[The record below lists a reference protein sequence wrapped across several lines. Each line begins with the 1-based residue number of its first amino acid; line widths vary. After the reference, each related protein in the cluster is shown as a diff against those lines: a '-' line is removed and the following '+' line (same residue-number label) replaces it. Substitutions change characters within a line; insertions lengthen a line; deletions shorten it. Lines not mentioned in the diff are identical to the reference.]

1 VQISIHINELGK
13 KFVNEWIFKNVT
25 LTIYPGEKLVILGS
39 NGSGK
44 STLLQ
49 SISSFLIPT
58 KGEVVWKKVRHAE
71 IDSASDRVRNE
82 FGMTEIIEDDFIY
95 KHLSMASPYMELIED
110 FTLTETINH
119 QKQFKPFVNNLSTKE
134 IIALMQLEHA
144 GEKYIKNYSSGMKQR
159 VKLGLAILADCP
171 VLLLD
176 EPCSNLDPNAIA
188 WYQTM
193 IKDFAQH
200 KTILV
205 CSNTITEEYLF
216 CTNKMEIEKYKLKKS

>member
-1 VQISIHINELGK
+1 VQISIHIKELGK

-25 LTIYPGEKLVILGS
+25 LTISPGEKLVILGS

-58 KGEVVWKKVRHAE
+58 KGEVVWK
-71 IDSASDRVRNE
+71 N
-82 FGMTEIIEDDFIY
+82 GNQIIEDDTVY
-95 KHLSMASPYMELIED
+95 KHLSMASPYTELIED
-110 FTLTETINH
+110 FTLTETIDH
-119 QKQFKPFVNNLSTKE
+119 QRQFKPFTKNFSTEDVVK
-134 IIALMQLEHA
+134 LMQLEHA
-144 GEKYIKNYSSGMKQR
+144 AEKYIKNYSSGMKQR

-176 EPCSNLDPNAIA
+176 EPCSNLDANAIA
-188 WYQTM
+188 WYQNM
-193 IKDFAQH
+193 ITEFALH

-205 CSNTITEEYLF
+205 CSNTVKEEYVF
-216 CTNKMEIEKYKLKKS
+216 CTDKIEIENYKAQKA

>member
-1 VQISIHINELGK
+1 VQVSIHINNLGK
-13 KFVNEWIFKNVT
+13 KFVNEWIFKNLT
-25 LTIYPGEKLVILGS
+25 LTISTAEKLVILGS

-58 KGEVVWKKVRHAE
+58 KGEVVWK
-71 IDSASDRVRNE
+71 NE
-82 FGMTEIIEDDFIY
+82 NQPIEDDTIY
-95 KHLSMASPYMELIED
+95 KYLSMASPYMELIED
-110 FTLTETINH
+110 FTLIETIEH
-119 QKQFKPFVNNLSTKE
+119 QAIFKPFVNNLSTEEVIKF
-134 IIALMQLEHA
+134 MQLEHA
-144 GEKYIKNYSSGMKQR
+144 SEKHLKNYSSGMRQR

-176 EPCSNLDPNAIA
+176 EPCSNLDANAIA

-193 IKDFAQH
+193 IKEFASD

-205 CSNTITEEYLF
+205 CSNTVKEEYLF
-216 CTNKMEIEKYKLKKS
+216 CTNRIEIENYKAIKA

>member
-1 VQISIHINELGK
+1 MQISIHINDLGK
-13 KFVNEWIFKNVT
+13 KFINEWIFKGVT
-25 LTIYPGEKLVILGS
+25 LTISSGEKLVILGS

-58 KGEVVWKKVRHAE
+58 KGEVVWK
-71 IDSASDRVRNE
+71 NE
-82 FGMTEIIEDDFIY
+82 NQIIEDDSIY
-95 KHLSMASPYMELIED
+95 RHLSMASPYMELIED

-119 QKQFKPFVNNLSTKE
+119 QKQFKPFVKNFSTEE
-134 IIALMQLEHA
+134 IIKYMQLEHTS
-144 GEKYIKNYSSGMKQR
+144 EKYIKNYSSGMKQR

-176 EPCSNLDPNAIA
+176 EPCSNLDANAIT
-188 WYQTM
+188 WYQNM

-205 CSNTITEEYLF
+205 CSNTVKEEYAF
-216 CTNKMEIEKYKLKKS
+216 CTNKINIESFKV

>member
-1 VQISIHINELGK
+1 VQISIHINNLGK
-13 KFVNEWIFKNVT
+13 KFVNEWIFKGVT
-25 LTIYPGEKLVILGS
+25 LTISPGEKLVILGS

-58 KGEVVWKKVRHAE
+58 KGEVVWKTPTPNP
-71 IDSASDRVRNE
+71 SAGGE
-82 FGMTEIIEDDFIY
+82 QIIEDDTIY

-110 FTLTETINH
+110 FTLTEIINH
-119 QKQFKPFVNNLSTKE
+119 QKQFKPFVNNISTPE
-134 IIALMQLEHA
+134 IIELMQLEHA
-144 GEKYIKNYSSGMKQR
+144 AEKYIKNYSSGMKQR

-176 EPCSNLDPNAIA
+176 EPCSNLDASAIT
-188 WYQTM
+188 WYQHM
-193 IKDFAQH
+193 ITEFAQH

-205 CSNTITEEYLF
+205 CSNTVKEEYSF
-216 CTNKMEIEKYKLKKS
+216 CSNKIEIGNYKL

>member
-1 VQISIHINELGK
+1 MQISIHINELGK

-25 LTIYPGEKLVILGS
+25 LTITPGEKLVILGS

-58 KGEVVWKKVRHAE
+58 KGSVVWKIPTPNPSNGGE
-71 IDSASDRVRNE
+71 Q
-82 FGMTEIIEDDFIY
+82 IIEDDTIY
-95 KHLSMASPYMELIED
+95 KYFSMASPYMELIED
-110 FTLTETINH
+110 FTLTETIDH
-119 QKQFKPFVNNLSTKE
+119 QKQFKPFINKLPTEE
-134 IIALMQLEHA
+134 IIALMQLEHTS
-144 GEKYIKNYSSGMKQR
+144 EKHVKHFSSGMKQR

-176 EPCSNLDPNAIA
+176 EPCSNLDANAIA
-188 WYQTM
+188 WYQKM
-193 IKDFAQH
+193 IADFARH

-205 CSNTITEEYLF
+205 CSNTVKEEYAF
-216 CTNKMEIEKYKLKKS
+216 CTNKIEIETYKI

>member
-1 VQISIHINELGK
+1 VPISIHINNLGK
-13 KFVNEWIFKNVT
+13 KFVNEWIFKDVS
-25 LTIYPGEKLVILGS
+25 LTITPAEKLVILGA

-49 SISSFLIPT
+49 SIASFLIPT
-58 KGEVVWKKVRHAE
+58 KGEVVWK
-71 IDSASDRVRNE
+71 NE
-82 FGMTEIIEDDFIY
+82 NLVIEDDTIY

-119 QKQFKPFVNNLSTKE
+119 QKQFKPFINNLSAEE
-134 IIALMQLEHA
+134 IIKRIQLGHA
-144 GEKYIKNYSSGMKQR
+144 ADKYIKNYSSGMRQR

-176 EPCSNLDPNAIA
+176 EPCSNLDANAIT
-188 WYQTM
+188 WYQNM
-193 IKDFAQH
+193 ITEFAQH

-205 CSNTITEEYLF
+205 CSNTVKEEYTF
-216 CTNKMEIEKYKLKKS
+216 CSDKIEIEKFKVQK

>member
-1 VQISIHINELGK
+1 MQISIHINNLGK
-13 KFVNEWIFKNVT
+13 KFVNEWIFKGVT
-25 LTIYPGEKLVILGS
+25 RIISPGEKLVILGS

-58 KGEVVWKKVRHAE
+58 KGEVVWRKESHAE
-71 IDSASDRVRNE
+71 LNSASDRFRNE
-82 FGMTEIIEDDFIY
+82 FGMTEKIEDDAIY

-110 FTLTETINH
+110 LTLSEIIEH
-119 QKQFKPFVNNLSTKE
+119 QKQFKPFVNNLSAKE
-134 IIALMQLEHA
+134 IITLMQLEHA
-144 GEKYIKNYSSGMKQR
+144 AEKYLKNYSSGMKQR

-176 EPCSNLDPNAIA
+176 EPCSNLDTNAIA
-188 WYQTM
+188 WYQNM
-193 IKDFAQH
+193 IRDFASN

-205 CSNTITEEYLF
+205 CSNTVKEEYLF
-216 CTNKMEIEKYKLKKS
+216 CTHKIEIEEFKVR